1 MKLHKNYTNTCID
14 ATLIYGDKSDLLHV
28 GFKVTDLKFMDE
40 SGRIRSVTGTI
51 KHICADIPYIT
62 DDMKTFK
69 MLEKNTI
76 ITSIQILTDDGII
89 DIPTGFH
96 YTINTE
102 APKYGILSVE
112 KVEAGED
119 VPPEP
124 PVVDDPPKLTNLEI
138 IGPYVSFDSNKQ
150 LESIIW
156 NDETVQL
163 TQTVSRAM
171 YHYTFRPTAIL
182 ASNTIKVVGYE
193 EAAPTPVSKAEVEK
207 IQAYYDKEKKIL
219 VANGTPLVLTAN
231 PSSSG
236 FMAEIN
242 GENTAFAEDV
252 MVVGAMSDDRESSN
266 ITVNGGVFQKYI
278 IGGGYNC
285 NVKDVTIIVN
295 DGTIRNLTGGGLVKS
310 KVDNVNITVNGGT
323 FQYLSGG
330 GRAYH
335 TKDEN
340 VGTADSRL
348 DSPNKV
354 NHVTMNINNCKT
366 ANLGDSGAACIYG
379 GSANGYAAVET
390 ADVTIGEVSGPN
402 DIYITA
408 GGSNGYTKNANLTI
422 SGNTMAKYV
431 QTGNRGFIDK
441 ATLNISAGTL
451 ENVYVGGEEDAS
463 VTVTYE
469 GTDPTIVANITGGN
483 ITSLKTGHNQST
495 IIPADSPKIQVTVAP
510 TTTITNLEEA
520 KTLFGTSLTIQ

>member
-1 MKLHKNYTNTCID
+1 MEHTNYADVCID
-14 ATLIYGDKSDLLHV
+14 ANLIYGGRSDLLHV
-28 GFKVTDLKFMDE
+28 GCKVTDLKFMDE
-40 SGRIRSVTGTI
+40 TGIIRSITGTV

-62 DDMKTFK
+62 EDQKTFK

-76 ITSIQILTDDGII
+76 ITHIQIVTDDGII
-89 DIPTGFH
+89 VVPTGFH
-96 YTINTE
+96 YAINTE
-102 APKYGILSVE
+102 PPKYGILSIA
-112 KVEAGED
+112 KVEDGD
-119 VPPEP
+119 NTPPEP
-124 PVVDDPPKLTNLEI
+124 PVKEPPKLTNLEI
-138 IGPYVSFDSNKQ
+138 VGPYVSFDSDKQ

-156 NDETVQL
+156 NDETIQL
-163 TQTVSRAM
+163 TQVTSRAM
-171 YHYTFRPTAIL
+171 YHYTFRPTTIL

-193 EAAPTPVSKAEVEK
+193 ETSPTPVSKAEVEK

-219 VANGTPLVLTAN
+219 VANGAPLVLTAN
-231 PSSSG
+231 PSGSG

-242 GENTAFAEDV
+242 GENTAFTEDV
-252 MVVGAMSDDRESSN
+252 MVVGAMGDNRESSN

-285 NVKDVTIIVN
+285 NVKDVTIVVN

-310 KVDNVNITVNGGT
+310 EVDNVNITVNGGT

-379 GSANGYAAVET
+379 GSANGFAAVET
-390 ADVTIGEVSGPN
+390 ADVTIGEISGPN

-422 SGNTMAKYV
+422 NGNTVAKYV

-510 TTTITNLEEA
+510 TATITNLEEA